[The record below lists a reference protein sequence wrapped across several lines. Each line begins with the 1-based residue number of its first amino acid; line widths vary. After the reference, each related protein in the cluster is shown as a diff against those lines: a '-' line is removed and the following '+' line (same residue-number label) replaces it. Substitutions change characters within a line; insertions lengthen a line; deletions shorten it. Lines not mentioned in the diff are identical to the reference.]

1 MGRRNDRHSS
11 SPATATSHPWIRRVL
26 TPISELR
33 AACRRATLGADARA
47 GVVLGVESVPDGLA
61 SGLLAGVNPVAG
73 LYSYLFGMVGG
84 ALFTGT
90 AFMAVQSTGAMAIVV
105 ADVDLA
111 SRADPERSLYTLALL
126 TGIVMIAAGAARLG
140 RLLRFVSTP
149 VMTGFIT
156 AVGVNIVLGQLGN
169 FTGYEAPGEG
179 RLSRTVALFLAI
191 GRIDLAPTVIGVV
204 TVALI
209 LALQRTRLRSLGLVV
224 AVAAGSGLGVLLRG
238 LGAPVQRLADIVDV
252 PQALPLP
259 VLPAFAEV
267 PGLLVPALSL
277 AFVGLVQGAGVS
289 AGVPNPDGRRPDTS
303 QDFIGQGTG
312 NLAAGLFQGMPVGGS
327 MSASSLLV
335 TAGARTRLAPLIAGI
350 VMAVVI
356 LLFGGLIG
364 YVAMPALAGLLIVV
378 GAGSVRPRQVV
389 SVARTGAVQAAVVVT
404 TFVLTLVV
412 PLQYA
417 VLVGVGLSVVLHVV
431 RQSSRIQMRQLHLAD
446 GYRVRET
453 PPPAAVPGGQ
463 VVVLQPYGSIFFATA
478 PALEDQLPA
487 VTGSS
492 AGGAVILRLR
502 GVDDAGA
509 TFIGVIARYADV
521 LGRVGAKLILVT
533 DSPRIRRQLQVTGAL
548 RVLGEENLYQGGEWV
563 GRTLRRAHRDATAWV
578 REHGEDHG
586 QGP

>member
-1 MGRRNDRHSS
+1 M
-11 SPATATSHPWIRRVL
+11 TARTRRVL
-26 TPISELR
+26 APLSELR
-33 AACRRATLGADARA
+33 RSFRRATLGADARA

-111 SRADPERSLYTLALL
+111 SRSDPERSLYTLALL
-126 TGIVMIAAGAARLG
+126 TGVVMIVAGAARLG

-169 FTGYEAPGEG
+169 FTGYEAPGDG
-179 RLSRTVALFLAI
+179 RVSRTVQLLLTI
-191 GRIDLAPTVIGVV
+191 DRIDFASTLVGAV

-224 AVAAGSGLGVLLRG
+224 AVAAGSGLGVLFGG
-238 LGAPVQRLADIVDV
+238 LGLPVQRLADIVDV
-252 PQALPLP
+252 PRSLPLP
-259 VLPAFAEV
+259 VLPAFAEI

-289 AGVPNPDGRRPDTS
+289 AGVPNPDGRRPDAS
-303 QDFIGQGTG
+303 QDFLGQGAG
-312 NLAAGLFQGMPVGGS
+312 NLASGLFQGMPVGGS
-327 MSASSLLV
+327 MSASSLIAA
-335 TAGARTRLAPLIAGI
+335 AGARTRLALLVAGV

-356 LLFGGLIG
+356 LLLGGVIG

-378 GAGSVRPRQVV
+378 GAGSVRPRQVI
-389 SVARTGAVQAAVVVT
+389 SVARTGAVQATVMGT
-404 TFVLTLVV
+404 TFVLTLIV

-431 RQSSRIQMRQLHLAD
+431 RQSSGLRMRQLHLAD
-446 GYRVRET
+446 GNRMRET
-453 PPPAAVPGGQ
+453 PPPAVVPGGQ
-463 VVVLQPYGSIFFATA
+463 VVVLQPYGSIFFASA
-478 PALEDQLPA
+478 PALEDQLPD
-487 VTGSS
+487 VTEASVGS
-492 AGGAVILRLR
+492 AVILRMR
-502 GVDDAGA
+502 GADDAGA
-509 TFIGVIARYADV
+509 TFIDV
-521 LGRVGAKLILVT
+521 LTRYSAALRHAGSRLILVT
-533 DSPRIRRQLQVTGAL
+533 DSPRIRRQLRVTGAL

-563 GRTLRRAHRDATAWV
+563 GRTLQRAHRDALAWV
-578 REHGEDHG
+578 QERHGTDA
-586 QGP
+586 PDA